1 MCGISGIYNFNQEP
15 VKEIP
20 LRRMMETMRYR
31 GIDDDG
37 CFTDRNMG
45 FGYVRLSIIDLS
57 MDGHQPMMD
66 NSGRY
71 TMVFNGEIFNY
82 LELREELKHKYDFKT
97 QSDSEVLLAA
107 YTIWGK
113 ACLDKFNGMWAFAIY
128 DKMERTIFVAR
139 DRYGEKPLFYY
150 KTNDEFVFAS
160 DIKALHA
167 VLGNKLTVDD
177 RIVFEFLAYNRTDQ
191 DCNTFVKEIKR
202 LQHGYCA
209 TISESGVKFDQWY
222 KLSDHLSHTFR
233 NPEEYRELLTSAIGL
248 RLRSDVPVGICL
260 SGGLDSSSVTSTV
273 LKDFQRRDVF
283 TFSAVYGNGI
293 RGDES
298 GFIDLYKNDLKNM
311 HLIKPDET
319 TLVADFGSLMDCHF
333 EPFGSLS
340 IYSQFRIM
348 KELSQHVK
356 VALDGQGADEQLGG
370 YHNFF
375 SSNFRGLMQQLKLRQ
390 MLWEM
395 YWYFKKH
402 HSSYAFS
409 FLAFYLLPNSLKNN
423 LVTRKSGLINPDLF
437 KMNGATSKISEQLYD
452 PGSLRESLLQHF
464 EYKLEHNLKWNDL
477 NSMYFSVE
485 LRAPF
490 MDYRLVEKT
499 IALPPDQVIK
509 KGTTKWILR
518 QAMEGVLPE
527 NIRMRQDKV
536 GFENP
541 AHMWLKNKKLQDIVQ
556 EIIAAKNSAVW
567 NYINH
572 NNFAKKYQKYLNN
585 EISMDNEI
593 WKLINLDIFLK
604 KIK

>member
-1 MCGISGIYNFNQEP
+1 MCGISGIYNFNQEQ
-15 VKEIP
+15 VSEMP

-37 CFTDRNMG
+37 CFIDRNMG

-82 LELREELKHKYDFKT
+82 LELREELKDKYDFKT
-97 QSDSEVLLAA
+97 KSDSEVLLAA
-107 YTIWGK
+107 YAVWGR

-128 DKMERTIFVAR
+128 DKTNRTIFIAR
-139 DRYGEKPLFYY
+139 DRYGEKPLYY
-150 KTNDEFVFAS
+150 YRTKDEFIFAS

-167 VLGNKLTVDD
+167 VLKNKLTPDN
-177 RIVFEFLAYNRTDQ
+177 RIIFEFLAYNRTDQ
-191 DCNTFVKEIKR
+191 DCDTFLKEIKR

-209 TISESGVKFDQWY
+209 TINESGMAFEQWY
-222 KLSDHLSHTFR
+222 KLSDHLSQTFKD
-233 NPEEYRELLTSAIGL
+233 PEEYRELLTSAIGL

-273 LKDFQRRDVF
+273 LKDFQRKDVF

-298 GFIDLYKNDLKNM
+298 NFIDLYKKELQNM
-311 HLIKPDET
+311 HLIKPDEV
-319 TLVADFGSLMDCHF
+319 TLVSDFESLMDCHF

-340 IYSQFRIM
+340 IYSQFRVM

-375 SSNFRGLMQQLKLRQ
+375 SSNFRGLMQQFKLRQ

-402 HSSYAFS
+402 NSSYAFS

-423 LVTRKSGLINPDLF
+423 LVTRKSGLINPELC
-437 KMNGATSKISEQLYD
+437 KMNGTASKISEQLYD

-541 AHMWLKNKKLQDIVQ
+541 SHVWLKNKKLQDIVKN
-556 EIIAAKNSAVW
+556 IITTKDSVVW
-567 NYINH
+567 NYMDR
-572 NNFAKKYQKYLNN
+572 NNFTKKYQKYLNN
-585 EISMDNEI
+585 EINMDNEI